1 MVKSVP
7 FIREPPYRELLL
19 GSGART
25 EKLVAHDG
33 DLSWK
38 NLTTL
43 DMSAEHKPDVVW
55 NLDNPSLP
63 FAANTF
69 DEVAAYD
76 TLEHC
81 GAQGDW
87 RFFFRQFDDFWRI
100 LKPGGR
106 FMGICPK
113 ATSPWAWGDPGHTRV
128 ILPETLVFL
137 DRTNYG
143 KPPMTDYRPYFHGDF
158 HLEHCADCSEHQY
171 AFVLR
176 AVKPARG

>member
-1 MVKSVP
+1 MSD
-7 FIREPPYRELLL
+7 YRELLL
-19 GSGART
+19 GAGDQPL
-25 EKLVAHDG
+25 KLVSHNG
-33 DLSWK
+33 DMNWR

-43 DMSAEHKPDVVW
+43 DMNEAHKPDVVW
-55 NLDNPSLP
+55 DLNDTTLP
-63 FAANTF
+63 FADDTF

-76 TLEHC
+76 VLEHL
-81 GAQGDW
+81 GTQGDW

-100 LKPGGR
+100 LKPNGR

-128 ILPETLVFL
+128 IQPETLVFL

-143 KPPMTDYRPYFHGDF
+143 KPPMSDYRPWYRGDF
-158 HLEHCADCSEHQY
+158 HVEYTADCTEHQY